1 MTKKTWRQYLLA
13 TPHMVWCVLFIVAP
27 LLFVL
32 YYAFSKQE
40 GDTVVFSFEN
50 FVEFFTKEAFLV
62 TFGRSLLYAL
72 VATAVCLLI
81 AYPLAYCI
89 AQMKVRHQS
98 MMVML
103 LMLPMWMNFLV
114 RTYSL
119 TQLLDNNGLI
129 NQALQAI
136 GISPVHFLGTP
147 AAVVLGMVYN
157 YLPFMVIPIY
167 NVMAKLDKRLIEAA
181 RDLGATPIQ
190 TLWRVI
196 LPLTVSGIISG
207 ITMVFVPSI
216 STFYVSKA
224 MSNGK
229 VYLIG
234 DLIETEF
241 LSLNNYHLGSA
252 LSLILMVLILVSM
265 FVMEKFGDETEGGM
279 LV

>member
-1 MTKKTWRQYLLA
+1 MTKKTYRQYLLA
-13 TPHMVWCVLFIVAP
+13 TPHMLWCVLFIVAP

-32 YYAFSKQE
+32 YYAFTGQD
-40 GDTVVFSFEN
+40 GIFSFEN
-50 FVEFFTKEAFLV
+50 FAKFFTKDAFLI
-62 TFGRSLLYAL
+62 TFGRSMLYAL
-72 VATAVCLLI
+72 VATVVCLLI

-129 NQALQAI
+129 NQALGAV
-136 GISPVHFLGTP
+136 GIPAVHFLGTP

-181 RDLGATPIQ
+181 RDLGATPVQ
-190 TLWRVI
+190 TLLRVI

-241 LSLNNYHLGSA
+241 LALNNYHLGSA

-265 FVMEKFGDETEGGM
+265 FVMDKFGDEAEGGM